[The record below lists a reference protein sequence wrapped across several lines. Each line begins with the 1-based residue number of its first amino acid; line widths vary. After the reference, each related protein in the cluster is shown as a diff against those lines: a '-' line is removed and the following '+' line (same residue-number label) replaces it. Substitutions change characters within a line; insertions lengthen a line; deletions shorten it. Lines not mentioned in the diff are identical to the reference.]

1 MHDALQVAPSTVRPT
16 AWRRAVL
23 RLRAAPWTTLVE
35 MACRA
40 GYVARGAVYLSI
52 GLCAWLAALR
62 LTPHARGSIGAL
74 EAWAQWPF
82 GVAMIGLAMVGLFA
96 FMGWRVLQAVF
107 DADRQGRSLKAW
119 LSRGGQMVSGL
130 VYGGL
135 ALSLFGL
142 LETFDELREVDEQ
155 ARTREM
161 VASVLAWPGGGLAV
175 MAAGLFVLAA
185 GVGNMVQAMS
195 PRFAQR
201 LDCDG
206 ETRRQAGWIG
216 RLGYLAR
223 GAAFLPAGAFVLQA
237 GLHARANEAT
247 GLGGALDALESLP
260 FGRPV
265 MACVALGLMAFGVYA
280 LFEARFRP
288 MRLSSTGSRPRSEP

>member
-1 MHDALQVAPSTVRPT
+1 MHDTLQAAPSTI
-16 AWRRAVL
+16 RRTVL
-23 RLRAAPWTTLVE
+23 RLRTAPWATLVE
-35 MACRA
+35 LACRA

-52 GLCAWLAALR
+52 GLFAGLAALR

-82 GVAMIGLAMVGLFA
+82 GVTMIGLTMVGLFA
-96 FMGWRVLQAVF
+96 FTAWRVLQAVF

-135 ALSLFGL
+135 ALSLLGL

-161 VASVLAWPGGGLAV
+161 VAAVLAWPGGDALV

-185 GVGNMVQAMS
+185 GVGNILQAMS
-195 PRFAQR
+195 PRFAR
-201 LDCDG
+201 HLDCDG
-206 ETRRQAGWIG
+206 ETRRQAGWFG

-237 GLHARANEAT
+237 GLHARATEAT
-247 GLGGALDALESLP
+247 GLGGAIDALEVLP
-260 FGRPV
+260 LGRPV
-265 MACVALGLMAFGVYA
+265 MAGVAVGLMAFGVYA

-288 MRLSSTGSRPRSEP
+288 MRLSSIEPR